1 MYASQ
6 IVPGLTLANPAKC
19 CGMWELNIGPT
30 NLWYQNAENKKLFVK
45 ALKEMADN
53 AKCSQQPGYAS
64 AGIKGAGIIIINVK
78 LPPDGV
84 ATGTAYQD
92 QFEPLFTELG
102 FRRVKTYLNPRSG
115 QRLRMYYHTGE
126 ALRKEIHKL

>member
-30 NLWYQNAENKKLFVK
+30 NMWYQNAENKKLFVK

-53 AKCSQQPGYAS
+53 AKCSANPGYAS

-78 LPPDGV
+78 VPAKGAPA
-84 ATGTAYQD
+84 ATYHQD
-92 QFEPLFTELG
+92 QFEPLFIQLG
-102 FRRVKTYLNPRSG
+102 FRRVKTYLNPRSE
-115 QRLRMYYHTGE
+115 QTLRMYYAIGNE
-126 ALRKEIHKL
+126 LRKEIHKL